1 MEKFIYMI
9 INILDYLSLTIIVIA
24 LISLICLIVFSKKN
38 KEILFSDLLH
48 SDKVEK
54 IRYVLGSLLMNLYLL
69 GTIFS
74 LISFILYRIPTIS
87 DMIIKIIIF
96 IFFLYFFKDYKWN
109 IIKFVKTIKVWILI
123 NKRRKNEKKTFK

>member
-9 INILDYLSLTIIVIA
+9 INILDYLSLIIIVIA

-74 LISFILYRIPTIS
+74 LISFILYRIPRIS
-87 DMIIKIIIF
+87 DMIIKIIMF

-109 IIKFVKTIKVWILI
+109 IIKFVKQIYPHSKWINI
-123 NKRRKNEKKTFK
+123 IFSFRFIDF

>member
-87 DMIIKIIIF
+87 DMIIKIIMF
-96 IFFLYFFKDYKWN
+96 IFFLYFFKDYRWN
-109 IIKFVKTIKVWILI
+109 IIKFVKTIKVWIL
-123 NKRRKNEKKTFK
+123 NKNGDKK